1 MAEQGSL
8 DIKREITCFQFSER
22 IKSELII
29 ASRLLWKIEELKGDE
44 LAGAKKLMSSF
55 LDALLTETNI
65 AHTVVKLQD
74 FKKASMKITEIK
86 ERIALDQYQEAAK
99 HISEAISFVTTCGQR
114 AAEALRERHLF

>member
-1 MAEQGSL
+1 MVRQGSL
-8 DIKREITCFQFSER
+8 DIKRAITCFQFSER

-55 LDALLTETNI
+55 LDALLTEINI
-65 AHTVVKLQD
+65 AYNVVKLQD
-74 FKKASMKITEIK
+74 FEKASMKVMGVK
-86 ERIALDQYQEAAK
+86 ERIALNQYQEAAK

-114 AAEALRERHLF
+114 AAEALREKHLF